1 MHHIA
6 IITTAFGNGLSDR
19 EQTYAALADELGLCI
34 RYCTKDELLKDPTGI
49 EGVIVGV
56 EKADE
61 QLFSC
66 PDLRVAMKFGVG
78 LDNFDMASA
87 RKAHVQVVN
96 MPGINS
102 DAVAEMAMTLL
113 LCVSRMIL
121 PMAQY
126 LADGQFIQY
135 CSHTVQHKK
144 LGIIGMGTIGRKV
157 AKIATTLGMECLGY
171 DVCTVDQEGVEMVEL
186 PTLFQLS
193 DVVTVHI
200 PLMPETFHLIGK
212 EAFSQMKPG
221 VILINTSRGG
231 VVDDSE
237 LFERLQSGDVS
248 GAGLDVFENEVI
260 RNRLAGLENVV
271 CTPHVAA
278 YTHETLRFMEDTALK
293 KIKTCLAGESIE
305 KISKGGNV

>member
-1 MHHIA
+1 
-6 IITTAFGNGLSDR
+6 
-19 EQTYAALADELGLCI
+19 
-34 RYCTKDELLKDPTGI
+34 
-49 EGVIVGV
+49 
-56 EKADE
+56 
-61 QLFSC
+61 
-66 PDLRVAMKFGVG
+66 
-78 LDNFDMASA
+78 
-87 RKAHVQVVN
+87 
-96 MPGINS
+96 
-102 DAVAEMAMTLL
+102 
-113 LCVSRMIL
+113 
-121 PMAQY
+121 
-126 LADGQFIQY
+126 
-135 CSHTVQHKK
+135 
-144 LGIIGMGTIGRKV
+144 MGTIGRKV

-171 DVCTVDQEGVEMVEL
+171 DVCTVDQEGVEMVDL

-237 LFERLQSGDVS
+237 LFERLRSGDVS
-248 GAGLDVFENEVI
+248 GAGLDVFENEGI